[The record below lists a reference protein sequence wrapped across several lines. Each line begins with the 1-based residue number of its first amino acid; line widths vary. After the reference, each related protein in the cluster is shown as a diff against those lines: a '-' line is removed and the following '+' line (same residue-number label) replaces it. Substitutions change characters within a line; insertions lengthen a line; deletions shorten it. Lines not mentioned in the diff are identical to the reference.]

1 MTNLI
6 GYFGGICH
14 TGATYE
20 IEITDEGGTYR
31 AQAFSAAA
39 GGPRQ
44 GQTLVYNGPFL
55 ESAFAEALK
64 QARKKY
70 NGSPRA
76 YNTPLPTTLQA
87 GATTQPLPA
96 KLVCNELPM
105 HPQLWQAGRDTRLL
119 PSAQRSRAASTL
131 PGAPA
136 VTPASVAS
144 ATPAPAPAPAPAQP
158 TLPALLVMLC
168 DEVDTP
174 METEA
179 LLRDDNWIAMRKW
192 EGRRGQIHIVDG
204 GKVVMTTRSGRT
216 VECPAHI
223 ADVAKQLPNG
233 TTLDGELVAV
243 DDNGKEAL
251 YAGAAATNQIYIA
264 YDLVHSPLLPDGQ
277 NTPQLTRLGL
287 LATLLASLGDQSAI
301 FCGTVAATEAEKRE
315 MLEQGK
321 ADEWEGLIFR
331 KADAP
336 YVGRRSPDWRKLKF
350 LRREYDALVVGYQ
363 DGTGR
368 LAGSVGAVTLAMYD
382 GDPTAPDGAELVEI
396 GQVGSGFT
404 DEQRAD
410 LAERRA
416 RGKTGYVIVVTSEGF
431 TADGKLNRPVAV
443 AIRDPRDKAPEECIL
458 PDSHPRRA
466 SAPAKQAEAAA

>member
-1 MTNLI
+1 MTTNLI

-44 GQTLVYNGPFL
+44 AQTLVYNGPFL

-70 NGSPRA
+70 AGRDRA
-76 YNTPLPTTLQA
+76 YSTPMPTTLQA
-87 GATTQPLPA
+87 GTATQPIPA
-96 KLVCNELPM
+96 KLVCNELPL
-105 HPQLWQAGRDTRLL
+105 HPQLWQAGRDNRLL
-119 PSAQRSRAASTL
+119 PNAQRSRAAAAL
-131 PGAPA
+131 PGVP
-136 VTPASVAS
+136 TTGPASITSV
-144 ATPAPAPAPAPAQP
+144 APAPAPAPAQP
-158 TLPALLVMLC
+158 NLPPLLVMLC
-168 DEVDTP
+168 GEVDTP

-179 LLRDDNWIAMRKW
+179 LLRDDGWIAMRKW

-204 GKVVMTTRSGRT
+204 GQVVMTTRSGRT

-223 ADVAKQLPNG
+223 ADVAKLLPDG

-251 YAGAAATNQIYIA
+251 YAGVAATHQIYIA

-287 LATLLASLGDQSAI
+287 LATLLAGLGDQSAI

-315 MLEQGK
+315 MLEEGK
-321 ADEWEGLIFR
+321 AAEWEGLIFR
-331 KADAP
+331 KADSP
-336 YVGRRSPDWRKLKF
+336 YVAHRSQNWLKLKF
-350 LRREYDALVVGYQ
+350 LRKEYDALVVGYQ

-368 LAGSVGAVTLAMYD
+368 LAGTVGAVTLAMYD
-382 GDPTAPDGAELVEI
+382 GDPNAPDGAELVEI

-404 DEQRAD
+404 DEQRAE
-410 LAERRA
+410 LADRRA

-443 AIRDPRDKAPEECIL
+443 AIRDPRDKAAEECIL

-466 SAPAKQAEAAA
+466 VAPAKQAEAAA